1 MGKWLKRSNSSHLLL
16 STNDK
21 TVKLWRVFEKK
32 VTEVSNTNLEGKRD
46 SSLSKSVSVLKVP
59 RILTTDTVVAATPR
73 RVYANAHAYH
83 INSISVCSDGET
95 FLSADDLRV
104 NLWNLELSSQTF
116 EERED
121 PSKKSFFS
129 EIISSVSDARFSR
142 DGRYIIARDYLT
154 LKLYDVNM
162 DSQPLRTI
170 HIHEHLSSRLCELY
184 ETDSIFDKFEVSV
197 SCDGS
202 SLMTGSYGGLFKVY
216 DWSGKTEHTLE
227 ASRNVQRKSKKGLCR
242 QPLHLPRIVNLTFHR
257 K

>member
-1 MGKWLKRSNSSHLLL
+1 M
-16 STNDK
+16 
-21 TVKLWRVFEKK
+21 FEKK

-116 EERED
+116 TTVDIKPENMEELTEVVTSSEFHPSSCNIFLYSSSKGTIKLADLRQAALCDRHSKIFEERED

-129 EIISSVSDARFSR
+129 EIMYVPTHTHLTPTHTHTHFITNPHTVRRCRMQGSR
-142 DGRYIIARDYLT
+142 GTDGT
-154 LKLYDVNM
+154 L
-162 DSQPLRTI
+162 LRVT
-170 HIHEHLSSRLCELY
+170 
-184 ETDSIFDKFEVSV
+184 T
-197 SCDGS
+197 
-202 SLMTGSYGGLFKVY
+202 
-216 DWSGKTEHTLE
+216 
-227 ASRNVQRKSKKGLCR
+227 
-242 QPLHLPRIVNLTFHR
+242 
-257 K
+257 

>member
-1 MGKWLKRSNSSHLLL
+1 M
-16 STNDK
+16 
-21 TVKLWRVFEKK
+21 
-32 VTEVSNTNLEGKRD
+32 
-46 SSLSKSVSVLKVP
+46 
-59 RILTTDTVVAATPR
+59 
-73 RVYANAHAYH
+73 
-83 INSISVCSDGET
+83 
-95 FLSADDLRV
+95 
-104 NLWNLELSSQTF
+104 
-116 EERED
+116 
-121 PSKKSFFS
+121 
-129 EIISSVSDARFSR
+129 SDARFSR

-227 ASRNVQRKSKKGLCR
+227 ASRNVQRKSKKGLSR
-242 QPLHLPRIVNLTFHR
+242 LGRKRDKRGDDSIDTIDYNSKVLHGAFHPHENTLAVASANNLYIYHAS
-257 K
+257 